1 MFFFLLG
8 FFFNFACPYISSH
21 ETEERRGKGIVVG
34 LGETDFLLVLWNGV
48 VVCVG
53 GWGMSKNALL
63 MTACYWVFHKI
74 STRKG
79 KRYFC

>member
-48 VVCVG
+48 VVLDVEKCPPYDR
-53 GWGMSKNALL
+53 LL
-63 MTACYWVFHKI
+63 LGL
-74 STRKG
+74 S
-79 KRYFC
+79 